1 MKGTPI
7 IPKTSKERARIAPS
21 APASPAPAS
30 PAPASPP
37 SAPASPAPA
46 SPPSA
51 PASPPSA
58 PASPA
63 SPLTPVSPPA
73 PLHAAPQIHLLTTR
87 PAVSSPELCWGHR
100 QKSSEPSVALMIALI
115 GLLMY
120 SVT

>member
-1 MKGTPI
+1 MKGTSI

-21 APASPAPAS
+21 APASP
-30 PAPASPP
+30 
-37 SAPASPAPA
+37 
-46 SPPSA
+46 A

-73 PLHAAPQIHLLTTR
+73 PLHAAPRIHLLTTR

>member
-21 APASPAPAS
+21 APASP
-30 PAPASPP
+30 
-37 SAPASPAPA
+37 
-46 SPPSA
+46 PSA

-58 PASPA
+58 PA

-73 PLHAAPQIHLLTTR
+73 PLHAAPRIHLLTTR

>member
-21 APASPAPAS
+21 APASPPS
-30 PAPASPP
+30 APASPP
-37 SAPASPAPA
+37 SAPA

-73 PLHAAPQIHLLTTR
+73 PLHAAPRIHLLTTR

>member
-7 IPKTSKERARIAPS
+7 IPKTSKERSRIAPS
-21 APASPAPAS
+21 
-30 PAPASPP
+30 
-37 SAPASPAPA
+37 APA

-73 PLHAAPQIHLLTTR
+73 PLHAAPRIHLLTTR